1 MGYIH
6 SDYPYGARRKATKR
20 RYQDNVYIQQALE
33 ANTMWPEQSKR
44 LGSGHSGDSTSTL
57 FKQDDPVYSERY
69 IHNSL
74 KE

>member
-6 SDYPYGARRKATKR
+6 SGYEYGARRKTSKR

-33 ANTMWPEQSKR
+33 ANTVWPQGSKG
-44 LGSGHSGDSTSTL
+44 LGGDGHSDTASTL
-57 FKQDDPVYSERY
+57 FKQGDPVYSERY

-74 KE
+74 KD